1 MPTILII
8 ASIVQIASHGP
19 WATISFTDNGNGLTE
34 TDKQQIFTLFYRGAN
49 ENQTKGHGIGM
60 TLAKKII
67 LLHQGDIVVRSEL
80 NKGTTFVVE
89 LPHI

>member
-1 MPTILII
+1 
-8 ASIVQIASHGP
+8 
-19 WATISFTDNGNGLTE
+19 
-34 TDKQQIFTLFYRGAN
+34 
-49 ENQTKGHGIGM
+49 M

-80 NKGTTFVVE
+80 NKGTTFVIE